1 MPSDP
6 LVEIAFVVSV
16 VVVIGMVAGLAYL
29 WYLHFT
35 SNDDNEKM
43 EGNLPQSK
51 GITPTR
57 SEMGAGAT
65 MSPAEAMGLPPKRS
79 AASQSVG
86 VGRAKASMRSKRTMP
101 PMDMRH
107 DPNPVTVTEPPLVTA
122 IPTMASTTTPA
133 PGPTN
138 NGNIRDQPVDTNSQ
152 VKMPSPMEHRY
163 DPKFPP
169 TFPLDDTKQTAP
181 EPVTSAAQSMAA
193 SEMRA
198 YNAGEGTIKP
208 LPTTTAAP
216 MITTKPAMA
225 TADPVVMSPGHALQ
239 GTTAAN
245 EYKAD
250 HGGSTI
256 EEAKMC
262 PPIAPTGKLELAIM
276 AWNNS
281 RRVGHQR
288 FGDGKTIDM
297 GHDGGWYDVDKI
309 GCCNYY
315 CRRVNVSQGLE
326 GVRGHWSCISPHSP
340 NTEYTKLDPSGHAC
354 SSFAGQ
360 PVSMPSS

>member
-1 MPSDP
+1 MSMSASTRTSTMPP
-6 LVEIAFVVSV
+6 LAKA
-16 VVVIGMVAGLAYL
+16 VVIIAAFLGFAWFMCTYVWGK
-29 WYLHFT
+29 
-35 SNDDNEKM
+35 EKM
-43 EGNLPQSK
+43 EGALPQSK
-51 GITPTR
+51 GVAPTR

-65 MSPAEAMGLPPKRS
+65 TMSAAEAMGLPPKRS

-86 VGRAKASMRSKRTMP
+86 VGRAVASMRSKRTMP
-101 PMDMRH
+101 PASLRNQ
-107 DPNPVTVTEPPLVTA
+107 PEPPLVTPK
-122 IPTMASTTTPA
+122 PTMAPKTTPA

-138 NGNIRDQPVDTNSQ
+138 DGSIRDQPVDTNTE
-152 VKMPSPMEHRY
+152 VKMPEPMEHPY

-169 TFPLDDTKQTAP
+169 SFPLDDPKQTAV

-193 SEMRA
+193 SDMRA

-225 TADPVVMSPGHALQ
+225 TADPKVMYPGHAMS
-239 GTTAAN
+239 GTTAAH
-245 EYKAD
+245 EYRAD
-250 HGGSTI
+250 RGV
-256 EEAKMC
+256 EEGKMC

-297 GHDGGWYDVDKI
+297 GHDGGWYDVDNI

-315 CRRVNVSQGLE
+315 CRMVNVSQGQE

-340 NTEYTKLDPSGHAC
+340 NNEYTKLDPSGNAC

-360 PVSMPSS
+360 PVSMPVSH